1 MINCK
6 VQLEII
12 GNTIKEPV
20 LKEFEYKYALG
31 EEVYYVYH
39 SFFGKYKIKKVFI
52 YAFVCTNIPSYQ
64 LSNSCNAT
72 EDVLFDNIDEAIKE
86 CEKKETK
93 GENIKYDCHWLSRNW
108 QIHHG

>member
-1 MINCK
+1 MMINCK

-12 GNTIKEPV
+12 GNTIKEPA

-39 SFFGKYKIKKVFI
+39 SSFGKYKIKKERK
-52 YAFVCTNIPSYQ
+52 YKND
-64 LSNSCNAT
+64 CN
-72 EDVLFDNIDEAIKE
+72 
-86 CEKKETK
+86 
-93 GENIKYDCHWLSRNW
+93 WLSRNW